1 MITRDL
7 RDAIGEALDAGH
19 AGGTGNPVDPG
30 LRPGGGPG
38 QYSSSAAFTVAKQ
51 AKRDGATAEAVAR
64 TLAASLREQD
74 WISQAEVTGPGYV
87 TITVT
92 PRALVDLPR
101 RMDEAAGTAGA
112 GPDAVARSDALR
124 NREFPVP
131 ETGAWEQAPTWELA
145 WGRLR
150 TELTGNLAAAAG
162 GTVVREAGK
171 SSPAKTRSVTL
182 ETGTTGR
189 SAHQACEG
197 CANEPAP
204 LAAVAFAGTD
214 AVKFALARTAP
225 GASVR
230 IDQRKIA
237 RQHPGNPAYAVR
249 YAHARAV
256 SGLRWAVALGTP
268 EAGPQWL
275 PANPVELTLLDALS
289 WLPERVAMAA
299 RRGRPDEFARYLER
313 VADVTLATL
322 TSPNPSPDAG
332 RSPGSDTLAL
342 ATAAR
347 TGLAAGLALL
357 GVDAP
362 DRL

>member
-1 MITRDL
+1 M
-7 RDAIGEALDAGH
+7 
-19 AGGTGNPVDPG
+19 
-30 LRPGGGPG
+30 
-38 QYSSSAAFTVAKQ
+38 
-51 AKRDGATAEAVAR
+51 AEAAR
-64 TLAASLREQD
+64 
-74 WISQAEVTGPGYV
+74 IAE
-87 TITVT
+87 
-92 PRALVDLPR
+92 
-101 RMDEAAGTAGA
+101 TAGA

-124 NREFPVP
+124 NQEFPVP
-131 ETGAWEQAPTWELA
+131 EPGAWEQAPTWELA
-145 WGRLR
+145 WGLLR

-162 GTVVREAGK
+162 GTVT
-171 SSPAKTRSVTL
+171 P
-182 ETGTTGR
+182 ETGLMTPGAGIVIPGAGATGR

-197 CANEPAP
+197 CENEPAP
-204 LAAVAFAGTD
+204 LAAVGFAGTD
-214 AVKFALARTAP
+214 AVKFALARTPP
-225 GASVR
+225 GGKPS

-256 SGLRWAVALGTP
+256 SGQRWAVALGTP
-268 EAGPQWL
+268 EAGPQRL
-275 PANPVELTLLDALS
+275 PADPAELTLLDALS

-299 RRGRPDEFARYLER
+299 RRGRPDEFARYLEG
-313 VADVTLATL
+313 VADVALATL

-332 RSPGSDTLAL
+332 RAPGSDRLAL